1 MFIYLLIIGFISILG
16 QVLIL
21 RELNVAFFGIE
32 LIYIISLGFW
42 LLGTAIGS
50 LTGKRKFFL
59 NLTQLKFLFLIWGI
73 LFFADVIFI
82 RSIRLIFLGMPGA
95 YLPFYI
101 QLIAII
107 ISILPISIL
116 VGVLFQQTAKIFVA
130 ENKTLA
136 KAYAIES
143 AGGILGGIASTLFL
157 IFGIQNFESI
167 LLCGLIT
174 FSFILFH
181 KRKENKS
188 AISFVASLFI
198 IISIAALVFP
208 SPLDFLMTKQNHPNL
223 VEVKDT
229 PYSRITVTSLEGQIS
244 VFENDALSFETEST
258 SAEEFVHLTLM
269 HHQQPSKVLVLGGGM
284 EGIIYEL
291 SKYKPEKIDYVEL
304 NEKLIDITRKYLP
317 EDFKRSIT
325 NSNVRIIIDDPRI
338 FLNTCLEY
346 DVILIGMPEPSSGL
360 TNRFYTKEFFEK
372 CFAKLNDKG
381 IIALRLRSSENL
393 WTLQLTKRNASI
405 YRALKSVFPNV
416 IILPGTTNIII
427 GSYDKLETND
437 KILAERLTARKLNT
451 KLVSPQYVHYIYTN
465 DRFIQISDLLSKENA
480 PINTDVKPI
489 CYQYTTSIWLSKF
502 FPDFIQTDLSD
513 FTRSLSKNYFAMT
526 LMLIIISIIF
536 IAGRFWIILRRWLL
550 VFLAG
555 FIGMITETMLILN
568 YQTNSGILYQ
578 NIGILLTAFMAGLTI
593 GSFSVDKFYHLKNK
607 SRFTDYALGI
617 FLIGSIALLNFSF
630 EFLIKRNLVTDL
642 SITSFILFLTGFL
655 VAGIFAYS
663 SFLKVKDQL
672 KVISPLYSADLL
684 GGSAGSIAASLFL
697 IPMLGL
703 LTTGNV
709 IGILSILSLIL
720 I

>member
-1 MFIYLLIIGFISILG
+1 MFVYLLIIGFVSILG

-21 RELNVAFFGIE
+21 RELNVTFFGIE

-42 LLGTAIGS
+42 LLGTALGS
-50 LTGKRKFFL
+50 LIGKRKFFL
-59 NLTQLKFLFLIWGI
+59 ILNQLKILFLFWGI
-73 LFFADVIFI
+73 LLFADVIFI
-82 RSIRLIFLGMPGA
+82 RSIRLIFSGVPGA
-95 YLPFYI
+95 YLPFSI

-107 ISILPISIL
+107 ISIIPISIL
-116 VGVLFQQTAKIFVA
+116 VGIIFQQTTKIFVA
-130 ENKTLA
+130 EGKTLA

-143 AGGILGGIASTLFL
+143 AGGILGGITSTLFL
-157 IFGIQNFESI
+157 IFGIQNFESV

-181 KRKENKS
+181 KRKENKR

-198 IISIAALVFP
+198 IISISALVF
-208 SPLDFLMTKQNHPNL
+208 SSSLDFLMTKQNHLNL

-229 PYSRITVTSLEGQIS
+229 PYSRIAVTSLEGQIS

-269 HHQQPSKVLVLGGGM
+269 QHPHPSKVLVLGGGM

-291 SKYKPEKIDYVEL
+291 SKYKLEKIDYVEL
-304 NEKLIDITRKYLP
+304 NEKLIDITEKYLP

-325 NSNVRIIIDDPRI
+325 NSNVRIIIDDPRT
-338 FLNTCLEY
+338 FLNTSLKY
-346 DVILIGMPEPSSGL
+346 DVILIGMPEPSSGQ
-360 TNRFYTKEFFEK
+360 TNRFYTKEFFDK
-372 CFAKLNDKG
+372 CFSKLNDKG
-381 IIALRLRSSENL
+381 IIALRLRSAENL
-393 WTLQLTKRNASI
+393 WTVHLTKRNASI
-405 YRALKSVFPNV
+405 YKALSTIFRNV
-416 IILPGTTNIII
+416 VVLPGTTNILI
-427 GSYDKLETND
+427 GSNSKLETNYS
-437 KILAERLTARKLNT
+437 ILSQRLTLRKINT
-451 KLVSPQYVHYIYTN
+451 KLVTPQYVHYIYTN
-465 DRFIQISDLLSKENA
+465 DRFFQVSDLLSKENS

-502 FPDFIQTDLSD
+502 FPDFIQTDLFA
-513 FTRSLSKNYFAMT
+513 FTGDLNKNYFAMT
-526 LMLIIISIIF
+526 LLLIIISIIF

-555 FIGMITETMLILN
+555 FVGMITETMLILN

-593 GSFSVDKFYHLKNK
+593 GSYSVDKFYHLKNK
-607 SRFTDYALGI
+607 RRFANYALGI
-617 FLIGSIALLNFSF
+617 LLIGLLALLNFSF

-703 LTTGNV
+703 LATGNV